1 MSLLLIYRSE
11 SISYV
16 PVVEK
21 KHNDAKSCG
30 KGYFWEKNFTFLGG
44 KNEKSKTGAPV
55 TPLCHCVGMPSVL
68 HVRRGLK

>member
-1 MSLLLIYRSE
+1 MMQKAVVKG
-11 SISYV
+11 IS
-16 PVVEK
+16 EK
-21 KHNDAKSCG
+21 KL
-30 KGYFWEKNFTFLGG
+30 YIFRG